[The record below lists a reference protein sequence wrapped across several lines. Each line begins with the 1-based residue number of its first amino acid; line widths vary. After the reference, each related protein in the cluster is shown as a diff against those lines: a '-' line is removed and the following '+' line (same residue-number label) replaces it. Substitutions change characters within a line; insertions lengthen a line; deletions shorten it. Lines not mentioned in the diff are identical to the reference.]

1 MSKIYLDIDLS
12 LETDSSNIV
21 YIHSET
27 NEEISY
33 EKYLKLD
40 EDEQDYF
47 VLDCIQ
53 SLIQNSNIT
62 EYSRIDISTSE

>member
-1 MSKIYLDIDLS
+1 MSKVFIDIDLS
-12 LETDSSNIV
+12 LETDSSNLV

-33 EKYLKLD
+33 EDYLKLD
-40 EDEQDYF
+40 EDEQDYY

-53 SLIQNSNIT
+53 DLISNSNIT
-62 EYSRIDISTSE
+62 EYSRIDISSE